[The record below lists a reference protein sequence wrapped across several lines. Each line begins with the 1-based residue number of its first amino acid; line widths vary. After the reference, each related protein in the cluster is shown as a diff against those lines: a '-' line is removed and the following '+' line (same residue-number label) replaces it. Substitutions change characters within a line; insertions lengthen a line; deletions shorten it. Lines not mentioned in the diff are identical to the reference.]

1 MDLMID
7 GVPVGKELKLEPPER
22 SPGNSIMIIVATDLK
37 LDSRQLMKISKRAM
51 LGVARTGSY
60 SGNGSGDFT
69 IAFST
74 GAKNLEELTGQVTR
88 GESFLSPL
96 YQATVE
102 ATEEAVVNALFKAE
116 TITGYKGHTRL
127 ALPLDQ
133 VKEIFHKY
141 GRNPI

>member
-1 MDLMID
+1 MIA
-7 GVPVGKELKLEPPER
+7 GVPVGKELQIEPPER
-22 SPGNSIMIIVATDLK
+22 SPGKSIMRIIATDLK

-69 IAFST
+69 ISFST
-74 GAKNLEELTGQVTR
+74 GKKTLDEINVQNTR
-88 GESFLSPL
+88 GEGFLSPL

-102 ATEEAVVNALFKAE
+102 ATEEAVINALFKAE
-116 TITGYKGHTRL
+116 TMTGYKGHVRH

-133 VKEIFHKY
+133 VKTIFRKY
-141 GRNPI
+141 GRSLP